1 MPEFYEVYR
10 MKAYLDDAK
19 ILNKKIIAVEIPTL
33 GARCFKSHTKE
44 NAKAFFLNN
53 SMTSIQT
60 IAKYTIFNFKQG
72 AMLCH
77 YRFTGVPHIVGK
89 SYTNRVLSIHSL
101 PLTNYSKKHVRFSLV
116 FEDNQ
121 QLDYV
126 DTRCLSHI
134 HINPKENSVA
144 AFKSK
149 LPCLQDLN
157 NYKPLTFRE
166 FTNVIKTSKQDIKIY
181 LQNQLTP
188 PSGIGNY
195 LACEICHGAKLSP
208 FQTISSLTK
217 MQYNALVTSIKK
229 IHEICISRAD
239 YNWFCVY
246 HKQRCGTCN
255 SPINHQKHSHKNSQ
269 TTWWC
274 PQCVLA

>member
-1 MPEFYEVYR
+1 MPEYYEVYR
-10 MKAYLDDAK
+10 MKEYLDDAK
-19 ILNKKIIAVEIPTL
+19 IANKRIIAVTIPSL
-33 GARCFKSHTKE
+33 GARCFKSHPKSQAE
-44 NAKAFFLNN
+44 SFLLNN
-53 SMTSIQT
+53 SISSIET
-60 IAKYTIFNFKQG
+60 IAKYTIFNFKKG
-72 AMLCH
+72 SMLCH

-89 SYTNRVLSIHSL
+89 SYNDRLLSIHSL
-101 PLTNYSKKHVRFSLV
+101 PLANYSKKHVRFSLV

-134 HINPKENSVA
+134 HINTNETSIT

-157 NYKPLTFRE
+157 NFKPLSFKE
-166 FTNVIKTSKQDIKIY
+166 FKKLIKTSKQDVKTY

-195 LACEICHGAKLSP
+195 LACEICHKAKLSP
-208 FQTISSLTK
+208 FQRINSFNNLHYNSLI
-217 MQYNALVTSIKK
+217 TSIKT
-229 IHEICISRAD
+229 IHEICKSRAD

-246 HKQRCGTCN
+246 HKARCATCN
-255 SPINHQKHSHKNSQ
+255 SLIKHQKHSHKNSQ

-274 PQCVLA
+274 PECILA